1 MIAIRMHSTGDSSV
15 LAPEEIALP
24 QPGAGEVRVKLAAAG
39 VNFIDIYHRTGLYKV
54 ALPYIPGQEGA
65 GTVDAVGAGVEGLRP
80 GDRVAWAMHAGGYAE
95 YNVVPAWKL
104 VRLPAE
110 LSFAQGAA
118 VMLQGMT
125 AHYLSHDTFPL
136 KPGVRAL
143 VHAAAGGTGQLL
155 VQMAVLL
162 GARVAAVVSTP
173 EKGEIARRCGA
184 EAVLFSGDPAW
195 PQQARAWSGGRGVDV
210 VYDSVGAATFEGS
223 MAALRVR
230 GLLTLFGQSSGA
242 VPPFDPGRLA
252 AAGSLYLTRPVLAS
266 YAASAEEVQRRS
278 GDLFAWMAAG
288 RLQLVIA
295 REFALTDAAAAQ
307 DYLCSRQALGK
318 LLLVP

>member
-15 LAPEEIALP
+15 LAPEEAALP
-24 QPGAGEVRVKLAAAG
+24 QPVAGEVRVKLAAAG

-54 ALPYIPGQEGA
+54 PLPYTPGQEGA
-65 GTVDAVGAGVEGLRP
+65 GTVDAIGPGVEGFQH

-95 YNVVPAWKL
+95 YAVVPSWKL
-104 VRLPAE
+104 VQLPAE
-110 LSFAQGAA
+110 ISFGQGAA

-125 AHYLSHDTFPL
+125 AHYLSHDTFVL
-136 KPGVRAL
+136 QPGVHAL

-155 VQMAVLL
+155 VQMARLC
-162 GARVAAVVSTP
+162 GAQVAAVVSTP
-173 EKGEIARRCGA
+173 EKGEIARGCGA
-184 EAVLFSGDPAW
+184 GEVLYSGDPEW

-223 MAALRVR
+223 LAALRVR
-230 GLLTLFGQSSGA
+230 GMLVLFGQASGP

-252 AAGSLYLTRPVLAS
+252 AAGSLYLTRPVLAG

-278 GDLFAWMAAG
+278 GDLFAWMG
-288 RLQLVIA
+288 EERLQVVIA
-295 REFALTDAAAAQ
+295 REFALADAAAAQ
-307 DYLCSRQALGK
+307 DFLHSRRALGK
-318 LLLVP
+318 VLLVP